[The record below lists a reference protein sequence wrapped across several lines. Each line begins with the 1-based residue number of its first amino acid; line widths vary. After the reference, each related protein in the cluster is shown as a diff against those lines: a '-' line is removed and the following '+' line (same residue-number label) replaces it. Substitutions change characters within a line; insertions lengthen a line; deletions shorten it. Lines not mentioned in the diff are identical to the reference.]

1 MDNQNKVLREII
13 KEGMGEILSR
23 LLLTYYHYYKTD
35 EDSLLQIYNSLLE
48 FFILNGEDA
57 KEVYKDVINKLE
69 KNYFYKI
76 DNYNPLKIKSSI

>member
-13 KEGMGEILSR
+13 KEGMGEILPR

-35 EDSLLQIYNSLLE
+35 EDSLLQIYNTLLE
-48 FFILNGEDA
+48 FFILNSDDA
-57 KEVYKDVINKLE
+57 KEVYNDVINKLE

-76 DNYNPLKIKSSI
+76 DNYKPLKIKSSI

>member
-13 KEGMGEILSR
+13 KEEMGEILSR

-57 KEVYKDVINKLE
+57 KDVYNDVINKIE

-76 DNYNPLKIKSSI
+76 SHFSQ

>member
-13 KEGMGEILSR
+13 KEGMGEIISR

-35 EDSLLQIYNSLLE
+35 EDSLLQIYNTLLE
-48 FFILNGEDA
+48 FFILNSDDA
-57 KEVYKDVINKLE
+57 KDVYNDVINKLG

-76 DNYNPLKIKSSI
+76 DNYKPLKIKSSI